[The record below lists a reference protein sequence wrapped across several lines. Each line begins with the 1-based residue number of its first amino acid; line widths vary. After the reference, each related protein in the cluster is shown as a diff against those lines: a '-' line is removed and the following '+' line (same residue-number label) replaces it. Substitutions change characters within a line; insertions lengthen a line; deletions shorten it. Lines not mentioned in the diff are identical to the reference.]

1 MISPAKIST
10 VLAAGAL
17 AFGAVACSSSD
28 DSATLATTA
37 PGGQASA
44 ASSGTAEPGA
54 GAPSSTASSSHGS
67 ETGSAPAVTL
77 DGEPVAAEFQPTR
90 CKWETDEGH
99 PQLEFDAG
107 SDSSGGDLEV
117 EIVMSD
123 PPKLDDF
130 ALETGGVEW
139 KATSADRKDA
149 QITIAGDDYHV
160 ASQVTEDD
168 GARTALLEAAFTCAK

>member
-1 MISPAKIST
+1 MSSPAKISA

-28 DSATLATTA
+28 DSATPATTA
-37 PGGQASA
+37 PGGQAGA
-44 ASSGTAEPGA
+44 AGSDTAEPGA
-54 GAPSSTASSSHGS
+54 ASSSTASSSNGS
-67 ETGSAPAVTL
+67 ETGSAPTVTL

-107 SDSSGGDLEV
+107 SDSTGGDLEV

-139 KATSADRKDA
+139 EATRADRKDA
-149 QITIAGDDYHV
+149 QITVAGDDYHV
-160 ASQVTEDD
+160 VSTVTEDD
-168 GARTALLEAAFTCAK
+168 GTCTARLEAAFACAS